1 MNLNDLPDKEKR
13 LIFTKVGEDI
23 SRKIQVVEKDWW
35 AVQTLGLVF
44 NMQASPFLIFSGGTS
59 LSKAWGIINR
69 FSEDVDLVISRDFLG
84 FSGDISRTQVGKLRD
99 ASFRYISETF
109 LPELKNAFLEKG
121 FENVRVELTDVSTP
135 DQDPVTIA
143 IHYPQVTE
151 RVKYIPP
158 EVKLE
163 IGSRSMLEPH
173 TSKLICSFVGEV
185 FKGQSFADEPISV
198 PCVNPERTLLEKLF
212 LLHEEFQR
220 KESDIRV
227 DRMSRHLYDIHKLSK
242 TEFTQIALENT
253 DLYWSLVWHREH
265 FMRWSGVDYNSHF
278 PPRLNPIPP
287 EHLLSAYES
296 DYRTMIENMI
306 DDDTIPFDRLIQE
319 LTNFV
324 STFNK
329 LKF

>member
-1 MNLNDLPDKEKR
+1 MNLNNLPDKEKL
-13 LIFTKVGEDI
+13 LIFTRVREEI
-23 SRKIQVVEKDWW
+23 PLPIQAIEKDWW
-35 AVQTLGLVF
+35 VVQTLGLVF
-44 NMQASPFLIFSGGTS
+44 NMEASPFLIFKGGTS

-99 ASFRYISETF
+99 ASFRYISGTF
-109 LPELKNAFLEKG
+109 LAELQNAFRKNG
-121 FENVRVELTDVSTP
+121 FENVKVELSDVATP

-143 IHYPQVTE
+143 IHFPSVTE
-151 RVKYIPP
+151 RANYITP

-173 TSKLICSFVGEV
+173 TNKQICSFVGEV

-227 DRMSRHLYDIHKLSK
+227 DRMSRHLYDIQKISK
-242 TEFTQIALENT
+242 TEFAQIALNNT
-253 DLYWSLVWHREH
+253 DLYRSLVWHREH
-265 FMRWSGVDYNSHF
+265 FMRWGGLDYNSHF
-278 PPRLNPIPP
+278 PPKLNPIPP

-296 DYRTMIENMI
+296 DYRTMLEQMI
-306 DDDTIPFDRLIQE
+306 YGDAISFDQLIKE
-319 LTNFV
+319 LKTLT
-324 STFNK
+324 STLNN